1 MNNEINYFEC
11 LDNSDYIAYANR
23 PEMYTRDYET
33 LREYARKAEELVNY
47 EKDNSDVIRNSSKEE
62 IQLKIKD
69 IIQDLFEQ
77 MLFNYEDMATNNGA
91 DVIKLDDRFAELV
104 QEHLG
109 ITIDK
114 SRKN

>member
-1 MNNEINYFEC
+1 
-11 LDNSDYIAYANR
+11 
-23 PEMYTRDYET
+23 
-33 LREYARKAEELVNY
+33 
-47 EKDNSDVIRNSSKEE
+47 
-62 IQLKIKD
+62 
-69 IIQDLFEQ
+69 

-114 SRKN
+114 SRKS